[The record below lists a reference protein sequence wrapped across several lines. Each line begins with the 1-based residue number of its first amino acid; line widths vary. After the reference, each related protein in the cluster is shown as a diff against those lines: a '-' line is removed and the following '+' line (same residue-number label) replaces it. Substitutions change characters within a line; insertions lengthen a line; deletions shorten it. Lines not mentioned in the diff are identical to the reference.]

1 VQTYLDLFDDK
12 GDLDAAI
19 AKCQEAW
26 GTVPTTPTEAFCRSI
41 LATFEWMG
49 TVAVVSTAVGVIVGL
64 GVSMSLSY
72 SNCREDPA
80 IFARWFAIMKY
91 MIFFAYALFAM
102 GIACYFFAVVV
113 ALELKSGKTYGRPL
127 WWGMVIFGVTA
138 GLSLVYIAYAHKN
151 STNTLPTKTTKVTDA
166 SEMSDDAAAS
176 RSIAELVAAACEGAS
191 GIPESQREFAAKMI
205 SGMGFETEKDF
216 AREFR
221 FVDWARHMAGFP
233 ARVECCLKM
242 HFEGAGVA

>member
-1 VQTYLDLFDDK
+1 MDLFDDK
-12 GDLDAAI
+12 GHLDATI
-19 AKCQEAW
+19 TLCQEAW
-26 GTVPTTPTEAFCRSI
+26 HPRGGDATSRTEAECRSK
-41 LATFEWMG
+41 LALFEWMA
-49 TVAVVSTAVGVIVGL
+49 TVAVVSTAVGVMVGL
-64 GVSMSLSY
+64 AVSMSLSY

-80 IFARWFAIMKY
+80 IFKRWFAIMKWV
-91 MIFFAYALFAM
+91 IFFAYALFGM

-113 ALELKSGKTYGRPL
+113 GLLLKSSGTYGNPL
-127 WWGMVIFGVTA
+127 WWGMVIFGVTG
-138 GLSLVYIAYAHKN
+138 GLSLLYIAYAHKN
-151 STNTLPTKTTKVTDA
+151 STNTLPKTTKVTDA
-166 SEMSDDAAAS
+166 SEVS